1 MLEQAAEQQP
11 AHLLHGVLEGEGDG
25 SDQVVLLTAPL
36 DLAQE
41 VLQGTDRTAPPRVR
55 PSGLMVE
62 VESRLS

>member
-25 SDQVVLLTAPL
+25 GDQVVLLAAPL

-41 VLQGTDRTAPPRVR
+41 VLRGIDRTFR
-55 PSGLMVE
+55 PQSKTLWPYGGGRG
-62 VESRLS
+62 S

>member
-41 VLQGTDRTAPPRVR
+41 VLQGKDRTAPPENKTLWTYGGGGV
-55 PSGLMVE
+55 
-62 VESRLS
+62 